1 MFGFNS
7 KIMTEVFSEH
17 DDEQDKNAI
26 EKIKLDF
33 WTLSFSNIHKEFES
47 HFLLAFYSGSL
58 NKVRFALLLAVIF
71 YAVFG
76 ILDVYFIPEFQYK
89 LWTVRYLIV
98 IPLLLSI
105 LALSFSRFFKR
116 NVQFISAVI
125 VLLSALSVIAII
137 WLSPADLNN
146 YYYSGLIL
154 ILIMNYGLLR
164 LRFLWATAVGVP
176 VSLCYIILSFNHIEM
191 PFLQCVFNAFFLSAI
206 NAVGIFIS
214 REFEIY
220 ARKEYFSTQLLKI
233 ERMKLK
239 GLNARL
245 EAKIKDKASQ
255 LNLIQK
261 EILEENGNFE
271 NRMIE

>member
-1 MFGFNS
+1 
-7 KIMTEVFSEH
+7 MTEVFSES
-17 DDEQDKNAI
+17 DNDQNNSLT

-33 WTLSFSNIHKEFES
+33 WTLKFSNEFKEFEN

-58 NKVRFALLLAVIF
+58 NKVRFALLIAVIF

-76 ILDVYFIPEFQYK
+76 ILDVYFIPEYK
-89 LWTVRYLIV
+89 FKFWTIRYLIV

-105 LALSFSRFFKR
+105 LAFSFTRIFKR
-116 NVQFISAVI
+116 KIQFISSI
-125 VLLSALSVIAII
+125 VVFLSGISVIAIV

-154 ILIMNYGLLR
+154 IIIMNYGLLR
-164 LRFLWATAVGVP
+164 LRFVWASTIGIL
-176 VSLCYIILSFNHIEM
+176 VSLAYIILSFNYIEM
-191 PFLQCVFNAFFLSAI
+191 PFLQCVFNAFFLSALNI
-206 NAVGIFIS
+206 VGIFIS

-220 ARKEYFSTQLLKI
+220 ARKEYFSNQLLKI

-255 LNLIQK
+255 LNLLQK
-261 EILEENGNFE
+261 EMMEENE
-271 NRMIE
+271 NSDAKHKE